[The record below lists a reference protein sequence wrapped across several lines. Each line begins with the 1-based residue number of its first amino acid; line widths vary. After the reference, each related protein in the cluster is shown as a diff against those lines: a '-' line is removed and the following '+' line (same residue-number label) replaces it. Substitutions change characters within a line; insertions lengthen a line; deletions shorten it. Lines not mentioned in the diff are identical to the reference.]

1 MKQEKI
7 KINSIFIGIF
17 YKILNT
23 MANLGTNFKKPIEML
38 LNAILY
44 IFIHL
49 YYVTIIDSFNKLKK

>member
-1 MKQEKI
+1 
-7 KINSIFIGIF
+7 
-17 YKILNT
+17 